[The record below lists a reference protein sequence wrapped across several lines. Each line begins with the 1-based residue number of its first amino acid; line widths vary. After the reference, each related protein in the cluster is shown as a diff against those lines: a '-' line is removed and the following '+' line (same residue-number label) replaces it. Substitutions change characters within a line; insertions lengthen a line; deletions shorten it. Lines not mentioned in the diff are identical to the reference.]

1 MGDCGKAAREWKS
14 LPGNRKVESVR
25 EERNKWHFMQR
36 NIIIA
41 EQIVQFYDTISQE
54 PLSLP
59 AGVKLLNPF
68 CGEQKDLV
76 KKAVTIFYQKYYKDT
91 KPRRLIV
98 GSTPARRG
106 SAVTGVPFADAAHL
120 YEETGVRIENFQ
132 VNRASSDFLYE
143 VITKYGGCEK
153 FYGDFYMSFVCPFG
167 LVKTNAKGKEV
178 NCNYYEN
185 EALQKA
191 LSPFIVHALQQQL
204 AFGLD
209 TSVCYCIGSG
219 ENYKFLQKMND
230 EHKFFKAL
238 IPLEHPRYIM
248 QYHSKQKKDYLE
260 KYIKY
265 FTKV

>member
-1 MGDCGKAAREWKS
+1 MGDCEKAAREWKS

-68 CGEQKDLV
+68 CGEQK
-76 KKAVTIFYQKYYKDT
+76 
-91 KPRRLIV
+91 
-98 GSTPARRG
+98 
-106 SAVTGVPFADAAHL
+106 
-120 YEETGVRIENFQ
+120 
-132 VNRASSDFLYE
+132 
-143 VITKYGGCEK
+143 
-153 FYGDFYMSFVCPFG
+153 
-167 LVKTNAKGKEV
+167 
-178 NCNYYEN
+178 
-185 EALQKA
+185 A

-219 ENYKFLQKMND
+219 ENYRFLQKMND